1 MDYPPWLPQ
10 PVNTHQGRLLAIAR
24 CVHQLHYREVHHL
37 EKGRVRTFDN
47 LCVGPLQLAAEV
59 LHRSGFTVYSDEI
72 QRFSSFVC
80 DPADFETVAKA
91 KAARDLDRELVRTAV
106 IRLSEEG
113 FGATEEIDWLARQ
126 LRAEG

>member
-10 PVNTHQGRLLAIAR
+10 PVNTPKGRLLAIAR
-24 CVHQLHYREVHHL
+24 CIHKVHYREVQHL
-37 EKGRVRTFDN
+37 VNGRVRTFDN
-47 LCVGPLQLAAEV
+47 LCAGPLELAAEV
-59 LHRSGFTVYSDEI
+59 LHRAGFTEYSDKI

-80 DPADFETVAKA
+80 DPSDFETVANTR
-91 KAARDLDRELVRTAV
+91 AAQDLDPEFVRTAV

-113 FGATEEIDWLARQ
+113 FGATEEIDWLARK